1 MGRYLLCGK
10 EAELPFEI
18 EELDLRIYT
27 IEELCY
33 YIYNNLMLI
42 GDDFVNE
49 QLIGFIRSGLELPEI
64 ADKIERFHTNA
75 SDLDATLTMLLSE
88 VGYYS
93 EAEMTAFQEALLK
106 RRRTNGTERIRLKA
120 DGLMQRKRYYAAI
133 RYYRTLLNEQKDSRV
148 GPEFYLYVRESLADC
163 YGQLC
168 RFEKAYETLAPIY
181 EQTRQ
186 ERILKKMYEI
196 LVISGGT
203 LTDTYFENVPDAKL
217 SSWQQDYWEKES
229 RLKERIREDGVMQ
242 LFLKEPEKT
251 REELDAY
258 VTAKKEEYRSMLE

>member
-27 IEELCY
+27 MEELCY

-49 QLIGFIRSGLELPEI
+49 QLIGFIRNGLEMPEI

-75 SDLDATLTMLLSE
+75 SDLDTTLTMLLSE

-93 EAEMTAFQEALLK
+93 EAEMAVFQEALLK
-106 RRRTNGTERIRLKA
+106 RRRTNGPERVRLKA
-120 DGLMQRKRYYAAI
+120 DGLAMRKRYYAAI
-133 RYYRTLLNEQKDSRV
+133 RYYRTLLNEPKDSRV
-148 GPEFYLYVRESLADC
+148 GPEFYLSVRESLADC

-168 RFEKAYETLAPIY
+168 RFEKAFQTLAPIY

-186 ERILKKMYEI
+186 ERILKKMYNI
-196 LVISGGT
+196 CVISGGD
-203 LTDTYFENVPDAKL
+203 LPDVYFRNVPDTKL

-242 LFLKEPEKT
+242 IFLKEPEHQ
-251 REELDAY
+251 REALDTY
-258 VTAKKEEYRSMLE
+258 VAAKKEEYRSMLE